1 MKDSKLLSEILF
13 IVQARL
19 GSQRCPRKMIR
30 NFADTTLVDI
40 CLEKI
45 KKSIIPL
52 ENFYFS
58 VYEEELK
65 EVGRKMGVN
74 VWNRSKESTFSEG
87 EQLTTIYDWHVMSD
101 QYSFVILIS
110 ACNPFLK
117 VETINKFI
125 EQFLSS
131 EYNSLFSVKKEKNY
145 FWDKD
150 GRCINNSSEQIMNTK
165 YVAPIYSGLH
175 CLYASPMDLI
185 KRGRFMGNFEQNNPA
200 LFVMD
205 NPEEMFDIDYEFDF
219 KICNILYKHLN
230 E

>member
-1 MKDSKLLSEILF
+1 MKNINDILF

-19 GSQRCPRKMIR
+19 GSQRVPQKMIR
-30 NFADTTLVDI
+30 SFGPEENNLCTI

-52 ENFYFS
+52 NQFYFS

-65 EVGRKMGVN
+65 EIGKKMGVQIYD
-74 VWNRSKESTFSEG
+74 RSEQSANSEG
-87 EQLTTIYDWHVMSD
+87 NPLSEIYEW
-101 QYSFVILIS
+101 YTLPYKYIILIS

-131 EYNSLFSVKKEKNY
+131 AYNSLFSVKKEKNY
-145 FWDKD
+145 FWDED
-150 GRCINNSSEQIMNTK
+150 GRCINSSGQQIMNTK
-165 YVAPIYSGLH
+165 YVAPIFSGLH
-175 CLYASPMDLI
+175 CLYASRMNI
-185 KRGRFMGNFEQNNPA
+185 IREGQWMGNFKQNSPA

-205 NPEEMFDIDYEFDF
+205 DPEEMFDIDYEFDF
-219 KICNILYKHLN
+219 KICNILYKYLN